1 MPKYELMPRE
11 RVIEAFALREPDRV
25 PWIELE
31 VEQIVFDKILEN
43 PHRPIDIPLGLYN
56 RDVEEEK
63 AFSRKVGKDSILY
76 SFRPPIFCDFHKGAD
91 GIIYYGDG
99 HIKSRDDLKKMDFP
113 DPEDKS
119 FFKPAKDFV
128 KKKDEFAA
136 LATTRLG
143 FAAAYL
149 SIGMMEFFTLLYD
162 DLEFVMEVMDRYTRW
177 LSRVMEIVSNIG
189 FDVVSA
195 SDDMAM
201 KSGPMI
207 SPQMIDEHFIP
218 KMLKVVESIGVPW
231 FTHSDG
237 NMLPMM
243 DIWLK
248 LGQNGIHPI
257 EPEAMDI
264 RLVKKEYGSR
274 VCLIGNVDV
283 DLLSTGTP
291 DEIEKV
297 VRELICDLAPG
308 GGYILS
314 SGNSIPSYAQVENV
328 IAMGQALKE
337 YGRYPIYSKV
347 AGGR

>member
-1 MPKYELMPRE
+1 VNRTGCPGWSL
-11 RVIEAFALREPDRV
+11 
-25 PWIELE
+25 
-31 VEQIVFDKILEN
+31 
-43 PHRPIDIPLGLYN
+43 N

-63 AFSRKVGKDSILY
+63 AFSRKIGKDNILY
-76 SFRPPIFCDFHKGAD
+76 SFRPPIFCDFHKGTD
-91 GIIYYGDG
+91 GIIFYGKG
-99 HIKSRDDLKKMDFP
+99 HIQCRDDLKKMVFP

-119 FFKPAKDFV
+119 FFKSAQEFV
-128 KKKDEFAA
+128 KKKAEFAA

-143 FAAAYL
+143 FAATYL
-149 SIGMMEFFTLLYD
+149 SIGMMDFFTLLYD
-162 DLEFVMEVMDRYTRW
+162 DLEFVLEVMDRYTQW

-189 FDVVSA
+189 FDVVSS

-207 SPQMIDEHFIP
+207 SPKMIGDHFIP
-218 KMLKVVESIGVPW
+218 AMLKVVKSIGVPW

-248 LGQNGIHPI
+248 LGQKGIHPV

-264 RLVKKEYGSR
+264 RLVKRDYGSR

-297 VRELICDLAPG
+297 VRELICDIAPG

-314 SGNSIPSYAQVENV
+314 SGNSIPSYAKVENV
-328 IAMGQALKE
+328 IAMGKALKK
-337 YGRYPIYSKV
+337 YGCYPIEIQ
-347 AGGR
+347 R

>member
-1 MPKYELMPRE
+1 MPKDELMPRE
-11 RVIEAFALREPDRV
+11 RVIEALALREPDRV

-76 SFRPPIFCDFHKGAD
+76 SFRPPVFCDFHKGAD

-99 HIKSRDDLKKMDFP
+99 HIQSRDDFKKMVFP

-119 FFKPAKDFV
+119 FFKPAQDFV

-143 FAAAYL
+143 FAATYL

-162 DLEFVMEVMDRYTRW
+162 DLEFVLEVMERYTQW

-207 SPQMIDEHFIP
+207 SPQMIEGYFIP
-218 KMLKVVESIGVPW
+218 PMQKVARSIGVPW
-231 FTHSDG
+231 IAHSDG
-237 NMLPMM
+237 NMLSLM

-248 LGQNGIHPI
+248 LGQKGIHPI
-257 EPEAMDI
+257 EPIAMDI
-264 RLVKKEYGSR
+264 RNIKKEYGSR
-274 VCLIGNVDV
+274 VCIIGNVDV
-283 DLLSTGTP
+283 DMLSNSTP
-291 DEIEKV
+291 HEIETV
-297 VRELICDLAPG
+297 VRDLILNIAPG

-314 SGNSIPSYAQVENV
+314 SGNSLTSYVNIKNV
-328 IAMGQALKE
+328 MAMGKALKK
-337 YGRYPIYSKV
+337 YGHYPILIKS
-347 AGGR
+347 